1 MESIVNYNGRLLVT
15 AHAGCMNTPI
25 NSLESIEVSLDYEV
39 DIVELDVRFTDTLV
53 PVLSHDEIK
62 NNKKD
67 YIKLENAFKL
77 LCKNENILVNLD
89 MKEIDGIVNI
99 EKLIDK
105 YNMKNR
111 VFLTGIELESIERL
125 NTYEI
130 KIPYFINY
138 ELDKSR
144 MNDLNYLKD
153 IRNKICEKNALGR
166 NLNFEFLTKELVN
179 LFHENNKLV
188 AVWTVDDESTM
199 NKVINLNVDSITTNN
214 IDILLDE
221 IGRRKNGAF

>member
-1 MESIVNYNGRLLVT
+1 MESIINCNKSLLVT

-153 IRNKICEKNALGR
+153 IRNKICEKNALGI